1 MNGKPLL
8 SHQELGKAIEIIK
21 DFMEEE
27 GLEFWETRIR
37 GDEFKPIRRVSTDI
51 LQRMLKERNERD

>member
-1 MNGKPLL
+1 MNEKPLL
-8 SHQELGKAIEIIK
+8 SYQQLSKAIEIVE

-37 GDEFKPIRRVSTDI
+37 GDEFKPVRRVSTDI
-51 LQRMLKERNERD
+51 LRRMLKER